1 VRPPHY
7 QVRTN
12 QFLADHL
19 EILFDLDVGRAQAE
33 AAQLRFTRIESLN
46 TSPRFIDALATP
58 GVDSTAA
65 VPSAPI
71 RFQPRGRRSRE
82 V

>member
-1 VRPPHY
+1 MWDR
-7 QVRTN
+7 RTIRSE
-12 QFLADHL
+12 LANSWPTTSSF
-19 EILFDLDVGRAQAE
+19 FDLDVGRAQAE
-33 AAQLRFTRIESLN
+33 AARPRFTRIESLN

-65 VPSAPI
+65 VPSGPI